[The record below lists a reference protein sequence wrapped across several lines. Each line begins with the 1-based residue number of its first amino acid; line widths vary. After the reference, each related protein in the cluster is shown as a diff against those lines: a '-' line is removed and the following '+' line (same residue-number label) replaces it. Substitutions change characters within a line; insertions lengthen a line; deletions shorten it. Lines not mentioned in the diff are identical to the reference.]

1 MEGATATAKHSARP
15 HPYLMHQLCIGMSAL
30 LLIAAL
36 LSPLYQSSYY
46 SFSVLT
52 YGPPLS
58 YFALLFFG
66 PPLVLLCAACDA
78 LWRAHPRHRCST
90 SLSKCRGMT
99 MLCVGVVCFV
109 LPAVAFIVLEPIIF
123 GGPNSLGTTRDYSLG
138 PGYYLILLS
147 GLCAIGGA
155 VAYIV
160 AQRRSI
166 SALPQ
171 TQRATLLVTA
181 VLATAALSLI
191 VYIPTVSFAACS
203 AMNPE
208 AIILPPGFAAS
219 LYTSEVPG
227 ARSITVG
234 PAGWLFVGTRGAG
247 LVYAVSPEG
256 AATVFAKGLD
266 VPNGVAYD
274 RDEGVLYVAEQMR
287 VLAFGGLKSPPAPNA
302 QPRGSADARIVVDG
316 LAGPHHHGWK
326 YLRWHAGE
334 RALYMSVGA
343 PCNICL
349 RDDDRRFSTI
359 LRIPVGGPARNG
371 GAVRP
376 GVDVAGGGSAAAGAP
391 SVWAAGVRNSIGFD
405 WDPRTG
411 ALVFTDNGVDWMG
424 EETPPDELNV
434 VNQPGANF
442 GFPRCY
448 GVANVPYEGS
458 TGGAD
463 CSAYTP
469 AIAALGGHVAALGV
483 RIYRGSLFAATF
495 GRNET
500 AIIATHGSWNR
511 VVPSGYTLLQ
521 ARLKR
526 DASTGKIIGASVSKF
541 ATGWYPEGAL
551 TYCGRP
557 VDVEE
562 LADGSLIVSDD
573 HSGSLIRIAAMR

>member
-1 MEGATATAKHSARP
+1 MEGAATAKRSACCSQ
-15 HPYLMHQLCIGMSAL
+15 PYRMHQLCIGMSAL
-30 LLIAAL
+30 LLITAL

-46 SFSVLT
+46 AFSVLT

-66 PPLVLLCAACDA
+66 PPLVVLCASCDA

-90 SLSKCRGMT
+90 PLSKWHGIT
-99 MLCVGVVCFV
+99 MLCTGIACFV

-147 GLCAIGGA
+147 GICAIASA
-155 VAYIV
+155 VAYIE

-166 SALPQ
+166 SSLPRMHPAALL
-171 TQRATLLVTA
+171 AAA
-181 VLATAALSLI
+181 VMAAAALSLLA
-191 VYIPTVSFAACS
+191 YIPTVSFAACS
-203 AMNPE
+203 AMKPE
-208 AIILPPGFAAS
+208 AIVLPPGFVAS
-219 LYTSEVPG
+219 LYTGKVPG
-227 ARSITVG
+227 ARSIALG
-234 PAGWLFVGTRGAG
+234 PSNWLFVGTRGAG
-247 LVYAVSPEG
+247 VVYAVSPEG
-256 AATVFAKGLD
+256 AATIFATGLD

-274 RDEGVLYVAEQMR
+274 REEGVLYVAEQMR
-287 VLAFGGLKSPPAPNA
+287 VIAFDGLKSPPAPKSQ
-302 QPRGSADARIVVDG
+302 QPRGPDDARVVVDG

-326 YLRWHAGE
+326 YLRWHEGE

-349 RDDDRRFSTI
+349 RDDDRRFATI
-359 LRIPVGGPARNG
+359 LRLPVPRNG
-371 GAVRP
+371 EVIRP
-376 GVDVAGGGSAAAGAP
+376 GADVVDAGGAAAGGP
-391 SVWAAGVRNSIGFD
+391 SVWASGVRNSIGFD

-424 EETPPDELNV
+424 DETPPDELNV

-442 GFPRCY
+442 GFPRCF

-463 CSAYTP
+463 CTAYTP

-483 RIYRGSLFAATF
+483 RIYRGSLFAAAF

-562 LADGSLIVSDD
+562 LADGSLVVSDD
-573 HSGSLIRIAAMR
+573 HSGSLIRITAMR